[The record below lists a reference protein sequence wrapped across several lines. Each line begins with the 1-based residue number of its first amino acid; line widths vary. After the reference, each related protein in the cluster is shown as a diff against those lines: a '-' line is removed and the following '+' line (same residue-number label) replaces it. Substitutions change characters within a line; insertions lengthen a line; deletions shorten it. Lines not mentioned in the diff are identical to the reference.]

1 MTEPVDIRL
10 FSDAE
15 LQVTKS
21 GQVYQEFEN
30 EMDIVAINLRLAK
43 RLADRC
49 KQFWKGDKAK
59 AKAKVR
65 ELIGLPETRAKAT
78 IRRKGRL
85 QNDWA

>member
-1 MTEPVDIRL
+1 MTEPADIRL

-59 AKAKVR
+59 AKVR

>member
-1 MTEPVDIRL
+1 MTEPADIRL

-30 EMDIVAINLRLAK
+30 EMDIVAINLRPAK

-49 KQFWKGDKAK
+49 K
-59 AKAKVR
+59 
-65 ELIGLPETRAKAT
+65 
-78 IRRKGRL
+78 
-85 QNDWA
+85 

>member
-1 MTEPVDIRL
+1 M

-59 AKAKVR
+59 AKAKER
-65 ELIGLPETRAKAT
+65 ELIGLPETRPRPRSGAKA
-78 IRRKGRL
+78 GC
-85 QNDWA
+85 